1 MIDNT
6 QFSKLLDVDDMMD
19 FPVLADETPETPVS
33 FHFEDVQF
41 DLPKAEELATW
52 LQSIAE
58 AEQKDF
64 VEVNFIFCSDEHLR
78 GINVTYLDHDYY
90 TDVITFPYD
99 ETLVYGDVFIS
110 ADRVRDNAATAG
122 VAFEAELCR
131 VMAHG
136 VLHLAGYGDKE
147 PADKLQMTA
156 REDFHLA
163 RCPIF

>member
-1 MIDNT
+1 MPKHFT
-6 QFSKLLDVDDMMD
+6 FMMD
-19 FPVLADETPETPVS
+19 FPVLADESPEEPVS
-33 FHFEDVQF
+33 FHFEDVTF
-41 DLPKAEELATW
+41 ELPKATQLAEW
-52 LQSIAE
+52 LQSIAVLE
-58 AEQKDF
+58 EKEF

-78 GINVTYLDHDYY
+78 DINVRFLDHDYY

-99 ETLVYGDVFIS
+99 DGLVYGDIFIS

-147 PADKLQMTA
+147 PEDKLKMTA
-156 REDFHLA
+156 REDFHLG